1 MWDVAFAVVLVIGA
15 LLTAFEAGKIRGEG
29 IGFNRGWSRCAAA
42 NDGDSPSGLEA
53 RSSARATMADD
64 GDTPSG
70 AEVRR

>member
-15 LLTAFEAGKIRGEG
+15 LLTAFEAGK
-29 IGFNRGWSRCAAA
+29 
-42 NDGDSPSGLEA
+42 NDGESPSGLEA